1 MGSRGETNIN
11 NDGQAKADAP
21 SMIVVMGVTGSGK
34 SYLINRLAGK
44 EVVTEGSTLDSCKY
58 VS

>member
-1 MGSRGETNIN
+1 MGSREGNTLN
-11 NDGQAKADAP
+11 NDGQNKADGM

-34 SYLINRLAGK
+34 SYLINRLAGRQ
-44 EVVTEGSTLDSCKY
+44 VVAEGCTLDSCKY